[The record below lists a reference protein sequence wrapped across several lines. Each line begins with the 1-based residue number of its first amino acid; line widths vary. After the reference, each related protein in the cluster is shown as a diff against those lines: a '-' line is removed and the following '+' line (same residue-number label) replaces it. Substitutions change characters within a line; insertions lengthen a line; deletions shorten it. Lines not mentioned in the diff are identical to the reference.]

1 MAIVFGLISLGSIA
15 YCLICLVQ
23 AVNNRRRFL
32 NAAAA
37 LGAVVVFGG
46 LALWIAERD
55 ARREGFLSRSDQMSA
70 ERAGITDAAV
80 WDQRREVELE
90 KQRSEDQASS
100 EATAAVRRE
109 ATREV
114 VASRTAVVASRTAV
128 AVFEEVSESQAAFV
142 AAIDDARQAEKSA
155 TNDLAKGGVRRDRR
169 DALCRI
175 VDGEDLQS
183 WAGKVTRLKTNS
195 DGLGVVAIAIGDGVH
210 FATWNNMLSDGGD
223 NTLIDPSTPI
233 FEKLA
238 TLKEGDRIRFSG
250 LLFRDSTTDCFR
262 EMSLTMSGS
271 MDAPEFLMRFT
282 DIEFSPEE

>member
-128 AVFEEVSESQAAFV
+128 AASRTAVAVFEEVSESQAAFV

-155 TNDLAKGGVRRDRR
+155 TNDLV
-169 DALCRI
+169 
-175 VDGEDLQS
+175 
-183 WAGKVTRLKTNS
+183 
-195 DGLGVVAIAIGDGVH
+195 
-210 FATWNNMLSDGGD
+210 
-223 NTLIDPSTPI
+223 
-233 FEKLA
+233 
-238 TLKEGDRIRFSG
+238 
-250 LLFRDSTTDCFR
+250 
-262 EMSLTMSGS
+262 
-271 MDAPEFLMRFT
+271 
-282 DIEFSPEE
+282 

>member
-155 TNDLAKGGVRRDRR
+155 TNDLV
-169 DALCRI
+169 
-175 VDGEDLQS
+175 
-183 WAGKVTRLKTNS
+183 
-195 DGLGVVAIAIGDGVH
+195 
-210 FATWNNMLSDGGD
+210 
-223 NTLIDPSTPI
+223 
-233 FEKLA
+233 
-238 TLKEGDRIRFSG
+238 
-250 LLFRDSTTDCFR
+250 
-262 EMSLTMSGS
+262 
-271 MDAPEFLMRFT
+271 
-282 DIEFSPEE
+282 